1 MSKLSASHE
10 DASKDS
16 TAGMGE
22 LSKHGLI
29 FNFSRDGSFS
39 FRTKL
44 KFETPC
50 LCKQNVTE

>member
-1 MSKLSASHE
+1 MCRASHKE
-10 DASKDS
+10 ASKDS